1 MGYRAFMAFVAA
13 ILLVAPLMPA
23 AGDDGATKKIIGEI
37 TPGAVEYYLSNLE
50 RFGVRYTGSEEC
62 RRAEEW
68 VYEKF
73 ESMGLDVE
81 YHEWKMSGFEDRNI
95 VATLKGE
102 DNYTIIIGAHIDAVP
117 TSPGADDD
125 GSGVAVVMTIAR
137 ILSHYHFLHT
147 LKFIIYTGEEEGTYG
162 SYSYAMD
169 AYAKGEKII
178 GVYNLD
184 MVGYAETEKGG
195 KYIRIFETERGK
207 NLTDL
212 VINTAEKYH
221 DLIGLNVER
230 VPNYP
235 GSDHEAYIDY
245 GYDAIF
251 IAHYDS
257 YPYGHSPEDSIDKIN
272 FTYAAKVAKLFA
284 AVMAEMGDKQIKT
297 YVEIKEPKEG
307 YLYIFS
313 RPIIPIIVRTW
324 YLGMRGIT
332 VIIGHVNVVAEV
344 DGDVDK
350 VIFAMDDRMW
360 KWVYSPPYE
369 WTVNSFAFGKHY
381 IKVYAYG
388 DEVARDEMDILA
400 FIPYIP

>member
-1 MGYRAFMAFVAA
+1 MRYLAIIAA
-13 ILLVAPLMPA
+13 LILIVAPFPSLA
-23 AGDDGATKKIIGEI
+23 QNESTTEKIIKQI
-37 TPGAVEYYLSNLE
+37 TPGVIEYYLANLE
-50 RFGVRYTGSEEC
+50 RFGVRYTGSPEC
-62 RRAEEW
+62 RNAEEW

-73 ESMGLDVE
+73 DSMGLNVE
-81 YHEWKMSGFEDRNI
+81 YFEWKMSGFEDRDI
-95 VATLKGE
+95 VATLPGK
-102 DNYTIIIGAHIDAVP
+102 DNYTIIVGAHIDAVP

-125 GSGVAVVMTIAR
+125 GSGVAVVMAMAR
-137 ILSHYHFLHT
+137 VLSHYHFVHT

-162 SYSYAMD
+162 SYNYAMH
-169 AYAKGEKII
+169 AYEEGEKII
-178 GVYNLD
+178 AVFNLD

-207 NLTDL
+207 HLTDF
-212 VINTAEKYH
+212 VMGIAEKYY
-221 DLIGLNVER
+221 DMINLNVER

-235 GSDHEAYIDY
+235 GSDHQAYIDY

-251 IAHYDS
+251 IAHYDG

-284 AVMAEMGDKQIKT
+284 ASMAEMGNKPVKT

-369 WTVNSFAFGKHY
+369 WTVNSFTFGKHY